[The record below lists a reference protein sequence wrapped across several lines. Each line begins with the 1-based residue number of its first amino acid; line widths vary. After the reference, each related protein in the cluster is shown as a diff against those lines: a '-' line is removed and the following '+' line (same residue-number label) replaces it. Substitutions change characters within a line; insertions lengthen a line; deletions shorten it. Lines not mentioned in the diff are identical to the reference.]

1 MDNLNERMP
10 GEVMMSTWTIKKE
23 FSVGDLIAVFASA
36 IAILGAWYSIDRRL
50 SVVEDRLIQQK
61 TVDAKQ
67 DQDHI
72 QQRTETLETLREMR
86 TDIRAIRD
94 TVKK

>member
-1 MDNLNERMP
+1 MDFNDLLP
-10 GEVMMSTWTIKKE
+10 GEVMSNWTIKKE
-23 FSVGDLIAVFASA
+23 FSIGDLLAVGASA

-61 TVDAKQ
+61 TIDAKQ
-67 DQDHI
+67 DQEHV
-72 QQRTETLETLREMR
+72 QLRTETLETLREMR

-94 TVKK
+94 TVRK